1 MVVVKKGV
9 VLKGFHCIYNF
20 TWSKAVCNLLVC
32 LAGCGWVIVFDKQ
45 EISITQLNFFYVFAI
60 AFRITLFASSII
72 DFLLILN
79 RYFIIIKRN
88 IWLVYISKLK
98 ILALS
103 LIFPIFVYIPFL
115 FVIEMEHEKL
125 DEEHPFFKQNFSKFK
140 LFSIYAAGTFVLEIL
155 IGIVVLGFLSVF
167 LIVNLNK
174 KMARNRHLLTT
185 ESEKTEVKYTIMTVT
200 LTSISLVARSVE
212 TVATILR
219 RLVFSEFYEFSD
231 ETASRIILFNKITYL
246 FFMEIYLFDILI
258 FLFMDPYLKMS
269 IKDIFLWRTNRNLSV
284 NFIVKCFIE
293 ITL

>member
-1 MVVVKKGV
+1 
-9 VLKGFHCIYNF
+9 
-20 TWSKAVCNLLVC
+20 VCNLLVC